1 MFRRVCAFIPYMFGI
16 CNVCF
21 GVFRLYVFL
30 IVLDDTYLS
39 ETLRDIIIIKLSH

>member
-1 MFRRVCAFIPYMFGI
+1 MFRRVCAFIPDMFRV
-16 CNVCF
+16 CTVCF

-30 IVLDDTYLS
+30 IVLDDAYLS